1 MNKFILFISLFM
13 TIHTNAALQC
23 ASLFEST
30 SIDIAPK
37 KSYLEQHTTES
48 ETSNLQIIP
57 MDLSANPKIS
67 ALEIIRLS
75 LTSSSFSLLEKNY
88 LNKDKITLGFNLKE
102 GATLEISYA
111 SNSKFEDQFLIEQVN
126 IRTATGYKI
135 KIAENIVKENEFELK
150 SDLFDVTKFLGG
162 NTNLELKVPLIIRGQ
177 TLAHIAEQAKNFE
190 LFTKDELRILYATKT
205 EKQIARTVFIR
216 KAKDLFYKVLV
227 KEPFKILIGGV
238 MMFSVM
244 QMGKSIEP
252 VVLPAVQTQQT
263 VISTVA
269 PTQQDSFQFTH
280 KDKSGNSQTF
290 QVKAQST
297 QNSDQINYSI
307 QRIK

>member
-1 MNKFILFISLFM
+1 MA
-13 TIHTNAALQC
+13 IHTNAVAKAAVQC
-23 ASLFEST
+23 TSLFEST
-30 SIDIAPK
+30 HMDISPK
-37 KSYLEQHTTES
+37 KTYLEQRTTENEPS
-48 ETSNLQIIP
+48 SLQIIP
-57 MDLSANPKIS
+57 MDFSANPKIS

-88 LNKDKITLGFNLKE
+88 LNKDKITLGFNLKD
-102 GATLEISYA
+102 GTTLEISYA
-111 SNSKFEDQFLIEQVN
+111 SNSKFEDQFLIKEVN

-135 KIAENIVKENEFELK
+135 TIAENIVKENDFELK
-150 SDLFDVTKFLGG
+150 SDLLDLTKSIGG

-177 TLAHIAEQAKNFE
+177 TLAHVAEQAKNFE

-227 KEPFKILIGGV
+227 KEPFKILIGGA

-252 VVLPAVQTQQT
+252 VVLPAVQTQQA
-263 VISTVA
+263 VVSTVA
-269 PTQQDSFQFTH
+269 PIQQDNFQFTR
-280 KDKSGNSQTF
+280 KDKSGNRQTF

-297 QNSDQINYSI
+297 QNSNQINYSV

>member
-1 MNKFILFISLFM
+1 M
-13 TIHTNAALQC
+13 TIHTNAVAKATVQC
-23 ASLFEST
+23 TSLFEST
-30 SIDIAPK
+30 QVEVTSK
-37 KSYLEQHTTES
+37 KSYLEQRSTEN
-48 ETSNLQIIP
+48 ETSSLQIIP
-57 MDLSANPKIS
+57 MDFSANPKTS

-135 KIAENIVKENEFELK
+135 KIAENLVKENDFELK
-150 SDLFDVTKFLGG
+150 SDLFDLTKYLGG

-190 LFTKDELRILYATKT
+190 LFTKDELRILYSTKT

-227 KEPFKILIGGV
+227 KEPFKILIGGA

-269 PTQQDSFQFTH
+269 PTQQENFQFTH
-280 KDKSGNSQTF
+280 KDKSGNTQTF
-290 QVKAQST
+290 QVKAQAT
-297 QNSDQINYSI
+297 QNSNQINYSI

>member
-1 MNKFILFISLFM
+1 M
-13 TIHTNAALQC
+13 TIHTNAVAKAAVQC
-23 ASLFEST
+23 TSLFEST
-30 SIDIAPK
+30 HVDGVTK
-37 KSYLEQHTTES
+37 KSYLEQRSTDK

-57 MDLSANPKIS
+57 MDFNANPKFS

-88 LNKDKITLGFNLKE
+88 LNKDKIILGFILKE
-102 GATLEISYA
+102 GSTLEVSYA

-135 KIAENIVKENEFELK
+135 KIAENLVKENDFELK
-150 SDLFDVTKFLGG
+150 TDLFDLTKFIGG

-190 LFTKDELRILYATKT
+190 LFTKDELRSLYTTKT

-263 VISTVA
+263 VVSA
-269 PTQQDSFQFTH
+269 AAQTQQDNFQFTH
-280 KDKSGNSQTF
+280 KDKSGNTQTF

-297 QNSDQINYSI
+297 QNSEQINYSI
-307 QRIK
+307 HRIK